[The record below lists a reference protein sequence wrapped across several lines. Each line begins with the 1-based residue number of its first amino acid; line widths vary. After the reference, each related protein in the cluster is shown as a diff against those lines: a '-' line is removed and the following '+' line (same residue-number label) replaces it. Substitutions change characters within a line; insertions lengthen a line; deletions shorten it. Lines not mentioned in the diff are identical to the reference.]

1 MIISKNGIELQAH
14 IAKTIIEFPD
24 KLTTKKEIQ
33 KFLGC
38 LNYAGEF
45 IPDLA
50 KKRNLLQKL
59 IRKSNRL
66 GWTEEH
72 TKCVKNL
79 KEECAKLP
87 KLRLPDENDNL
98 VLQTDA
104 SDYHWGVILQTDLN
118 EICRYTSGTFNDTE
132 TRYSTNE
139 KKLLAIVKGI
149 RKFSTFL
156 LPKQFIIR
164 TDNTQVAGLINN
176 RLPSEP
182 QYRRLHRW
190 QVLLSFYT
198 FSIEYIK
205 GIDNFLAD
213 FLSRNVQYG
222 QSDENPN

>member
-1 MIISKNGIELQAH
+1 M
-14 IAKTIIEFPD
+14 
-24 KLTTKKEIQ
+24 
-33 KFLGC
+33 
-38 LNYAGEF
+38 NYAGEF

-66 GWTEEH
+66 GWTKEH
-72 TKCVKNL
+72 TKCIKNL
-79 KEECAKLP
+79 KEECKNLP
-87 KLRLPDENDNL
+87 KLRLPDESDNL

-104 SDYHWGVILQTDLN
+104 SDYHWGAILQTGLN
-118 EICRYTSGTFNDTE
+118 EICRYTSGTFNDAE

-139 KKLLAIVKGI
+139 KELLAIVKGI

-176 RLPSEP
+176 KLPSEP

-190 QVLLSFYT
+190 QVLLSFYS

-213 FLSRNVQYG
+213 FLSRNVLYG
-222 QSDENPN
+222 QSDENPS